1 MDEMELDHNHS
12 RPLHG
17 ETAAAALD
25 LHLLVLR
32 RSGVN
37 ADDVVEASRSRE
49 LTAACV
55 CLTGLLRLLSGEVQT
70 PDVQQ
75 GVQVPRLGH
84 RPGLVLGLDLHDV
97 HPNGDGHQD
106 LTV

>member
-17 ETAAAALD
+17 ETAAAAAALD

-32 RSGVN
+32 RSGLN
-37 ADDVVEASRSRE
+37 ADDVGEASRSRE

-55 CLTGLLRLLSGEVQT
+55 CLTGLLCLLSGEVQT

-75 GVQVPRLGH
+75 GVQVP
-84 RPGLVLGLDLHDV
+84 
-97 HPNGDGHQD
+97 
-106 LTV
+106 